1 MQLLHY
7 ILNQYLYQNGETS
20 NTVPTYNPVI
30 PAKTT
35 VAYFHL
41 PAMPI
46 HVTTESTHIAK
57 KDLELR
63 SEEDVVLGIK
73 SERNVVKWTDE
84 V

>member
-1 MQLLHY
+1 MQPLHY
-7 ILNQYLYQNGETS
+7 TLNQYLYQNEETNS
-20 NTVPTYNPVI
+20 MFPTHNPVI

-46 HVTTESTHIAK
+46 HVTTESTHMAK

-73 SERNVVKWTDE
+73 SERNVVKWTNE
-84 V
+84 I